1 MSYVIYHKETTLTHW
16 VHTRH
21 VRCYK
26 DSWATESAAKA
37 AITRSKLDPKMW
49 LIAEI
54 GEFRATIEKKE
65 TRYNLISGKPF
76 ESSINAPYNT
86 CPSSE
91 TYHSS

>member
-1 MSYVIYHKETTLTHW
+1 MFVIYHKETTKTHY
-16 VHTRH
+16 VPTRH

-37 AITRSKLDPKMW
+37 ARTRSKLDPETW

-54 GEFRATIEKKE
+54 MDFRENIEKKE
-65 TRYNLISGKPF
+65 TRYNLLSGKPF
-76 ESSINAPYNT
+76 EASVNSPYST